1 MDAQD
6 RQIEHYLNSLSDSDD
21 DNDTSTQREDA
32 GLSDIE
38 DHVDIEE
45 EIPTDSDSN
54 EIQDDEQLI
63 GLRQQRRSGV
73 ILSSDSEAE
82 ESPGVSFNLEQ
93 TEPADFDSDDS
104 ARDKTFNPRVEE
116 ISEESLSSSEN
127 IGMYQENAS
136 NDVLNTRRKRKG
148 QNLHKTIQIKRNKG
162 QSYETKS
169 GKKIPSRKV
178 TALSDCCKVS

>member
-6 RQIEHYLNSLSDSDD
+6 RQIEHYLNCLSDSDD

-45 EIPTDSDSN
+45 EIPTDSDNN

-82 ESPGVSFNLEQ
+82 ESPG
-93 TEPADFDSDDS
+93 TS
-104 ARDKTFNPRVEE
+104 AN
-116 ISEESLSSSEN
+116 SASS
-127 IGMYQENAS
+127 
-136 NDVLNTRRKRKG
+136 
-148 QNLHKTIQIKRNKG
+148 
-162 QSYETKS
+162 
-169 GKKIPSRKV
+169 
-178 TALSDCCKVS
+178 

>member
-82 ESPGVSFNLEQ
+82 ESPGV
-93 TEPADFDSDDS
+93 
-104 ARDKTFNPRVEE
+104 
-116 ISEESLSSSEN
+116 
-127 IGMYQENAS
+127 
-136 NDVLNTRRKRKG
+136 
-148 QNLHKTIQIKRNKG
+148 
-162 QSYETKS
+162 
-169 GKKIPSRKV
+169 
-178 TALSDCCKVS
+178 

>member
-73 ILSSDSEAE
+73 ILSSDWEAE
-82 ESPGVSFNLEQ
+82 ESPGV
-93 TEPADFDSDDS
+93 
-104 ARDKTFNPRVEE
+104 R
-116 ISEESLSSSEN
+116 
-127 IGMYQENAS
+127 
-136 NDVLNTRRKRKG
+136 
-148 QNLHKTIQIKRNKG
+148 
-162 QSYETKS
+162 
-169 GKKIPSRKV
+169 
-178 TALSDCCKVS
+178 

>member
-38 DHVDIEE
+38 DHVNIEE

-82 ESPGVSFNLEQ
+82 ESPGV
-93 TEPADFDSDDS
+93 
-104 ARDKTFNPRVEE
+104 R
-116 ISEESLSSSEN
+116 
-127 IGMYQENAS
+127 
-136 NDVLNTRRKRKG
+136 
-148 QNLHKTIQIKRNKG
+148 
-162 QSYETKS
+162 
-169 GKKIPSRKV
+169 
-178 TALSDCCKVS
+178 